1 MPILKLKKDEAPIIF
16 SAAVAFCLLI
26 LKLFAGII
34 SGSIALISDSLD
46 SFTDLLSMAGSYIGI
61 RVSKKKPNNEFN
73 YGFGKAENIASLF
86 VSLLIIFAAISIGKL
101 GYDSVFSKSIMQD
114 SLLAYIATFLSIII
128 SGFLSYYLWRKSKA
142 FSSEL
147 LLINSRERLADVFRE
162 AVVALSIFLSN
173 LGYSLAQ
180 GVVAII
186 ICFAVLFVGMKSL
199 ALSVRGLMDSSPNKE
214 IIDRVEKIIRQNSD
228 VNEFHS
234 LRLKKSGPYV
244 FGDVEIHVNK
254 KLSIKEAHSIADK
267 IEKNIKQEFPEIA
280 SFLIHV
286 EPNE

>member
-1 MPILKLKKDEAPIIF
+1 
-16 SAAVAFCLLI
+16 
-26 LKLFAGII
+26 
-34 SGSIALISDSLD
+34 
-46 SFTDLLSMAGSYIGI
+46 
-61 RVSKKKPNNEFN
+61 
-73 YGFGKAENIASLF
+73 
-86 VSLLIIFAAISIGKL
+86 
-101 GYDSVFSKSIMQD
+101 
-114 SLLAYIATFLSIII
+114 
-128 SGFLSYYLWRKSKA
+128 
-142 FSSEL
+142 
-147 LLINSRERLADVFRE
+147 
-162 AVVALSIFLSN
+162 

-199 ALSVRGLMDSSPNKE
+199 ALSVRGLIDSFLNKE
-214 IIDRVEKIIRQNSD
+214 IIDGVKKIIRQSHD

-244 FGDVEIHVNK
+244 FGDVEIRVNK
-254 KLSIKEAHSIADK
+254 RLSIKEAHEIADR

>member
-1 MPILKLKKDEAPIIF
+1 
-16 SAAVAFCLLI
+16 
-26 LKLFAGII
+26 
-34 SGSIALISDSLD
+34 
-46 SFTDLLSMAGSYIGI
+46 
-61 RVSKKKPNNEFN
+61 
-73 YGFGKAENIASLF
+73 
-86 VSLLIIFAAISIGKL
+86 
-101 GYDSVFSKSIMQD
+101 
-114 SLLAYIATFLSIII
+114 
-128 SGFLSYYLWRKSKA
+128 
-142 FSSEL
+142 
-147 LLINSRERLADVFRE
+147 
-162 AVVALSIFLSN
+162 
-173 LGYSLAQ
+173 
-180 GVVAII
+180 
-186 ICFAVLFVGMKSL
+186 MKSL
-199 ALSVRGLMDSSPNKE
+199 ALSVRGLIDSSPNKE

>member
-1 MPILKLKKDEAPIIF
+1 MAVLRLKKAEKPVIL
-16 SAAVAFCLLI
+16 SAAASFCLLV
-26 LKLFAGII
+26 LKLLAGIMA
-34 SGSIALISDSLD
+34 GSIVLISDSLD
-46 SFTDLLSMAGSYIGI
+46 SFTDLLSMIGSYIGI

-86 VSLLIIFAAISIGKL
+86 VSLAIIFAAISIGKM
-101 GYDSVFSKSIMQD
+101 GYDSLFSSSIMQD
-114 SLLAYIATFLSIII
+114 SVLAYIAAFLSIIV
-128 SGFLSYYLWRKSKA
+128 SGFLSYYLLKKSKEL
-142 FSSEL
+142 SSEL
-147 LLINSRERLADVFRE
+147 LLINSRERLADVFRGG
-162 AVVALSIFLSN
+162 VVALSIFLSG

-199 ALSVRGLMDSSPNKE
+199 ALSIRGLMDSSPNKD
-214 IIDRVEKIIRQNSD
+214 IIERVEKIIRENND
-228 VNEFHS
+228 VSEFHD
-234 LRLKKSGPYV
+234 LRLKKSGSYI

-254 KLSIKEAHSIADK
+254 KLSIKEAHGIADR
-267 IEKNIKQEFPEIA
+267 IEKTIKDEFPEIA